1 MSRLIERARA
11 LMERPGAWVDQ
22 VGDRYP
28 LRLGQDRRN
37 RVLLMLDE
45 PSFQALTQSPGLKTR
60 CGGGWQAR
68 SAQPVHASD
77 QTTPPPGRPGMIDG
91 TREVIL
97 PTGQIIPLKANLGE
111 SPILWLARRKDASG
125 RPWLTPAEIAA
136 GERLRSEAEQAIS
149 GARLT
154 MSWDATPLT
163 QKGSNRPL
171 EPNERALNASQNVR
185 LALAACSPRLRPML
199 EQVCIHGSSLT
210 LAEQRLD
217 LRRRQGKTL
226 LKQGLQELADHYGFQ
241 HHGTKAF

>member
-22 VGDRYP
+22 VGHKYP

-45 PSFQALTQSPGLKTR
+45 PSFQALTLSPGLRTR

-68 SAQPVHASD
+68 HARPRTSE
-77 QTTPPPGRPGMIDG
+77 TSPPGRPGMIEG
-91 TREVIL
+91 NREVIT
-97 PTGQIIPLKANLGE
+97 PTGQLIPLKANLGE
-111 SPILWLARRKDASG
+111 SPIVWLARRKDASG

-136 GERLRSEAEQAIS
+136 GERLRSEAQQAIS

-154 MSWDATPLT
+154 MTWDATPIG
-163 QKGSNRPL
+163 QKGISRPL
-171 EPNERALNASQNVR
+171 EPSERALNASQNVR
-185 LALAACSPRLRPML
+185 LALKACSPRLRPML
-199 EQVCIHGSSLT
+199 EQVCIHGSSLQ
-210 LAEQRLD
+210 LAEQRLE

-226 LKQGLQELADHYGFQ
+226 LKQGLQELAIHYDYG
-241 HHGTKAF
+241 A